1 MSVAMKQPIAGV
13 SPSQVSETMAMTVWP
28 SISAYPSGQF
38 LGSLYSIGFPNL
50 NRVMRLGNLIALL
63 SIPHALFLYFWRVLP
78 FVGMRYVLTNRR
90 VIVQRGLM
98 PRDERSVK
106 LDNFDNIRVVVQPGQ
121 AWFKAGDLIFA
132 NGNREV
138 FRLPGVSRPEAFKM
152 ACLKAHLAYVGVQ
165 QAMGR

>member
-1 MSVAMKQPIAGV
+1 MSRDDPD
-13 SPSQVSETMAMTVWP
+13 T
-28 SISAYPSGQF
+28 
-38 LGSLYSIGFPNL
+38 
-50 NRVMRLGNLIALL
+50 NRDDPRHI
-63 SIPHALFLYFWRVLP
+63 R
-78 FVGMRYVLTNRR
+78 MRYVLTNRR

-106 LDNFDNIRVVVQPGQ
+106 LDNFDTIRVVVQPGQ
-121 AWFKAGDLIFA
+121 AWFKAGDLVFA

-138 FRLPGVSRPEAFKM
+138 FRLPGVSRPESFRM